1 MTSHFILTA
10 STDKQRSQ
18 IPNNTM
24 HDTPVFTA
32 LDPNLELGI
41 PLLGQDMIN
50 RIGKSQKQDTYEA
63 FGVFA

>member
-1 MTSHFILTA
+1 
-10 STDKQRSQ
+10 
-18 IPNNTM
+18 M

-41 PLLGQDMIN
+41 PLLGHDMIN

-63 FGVFA
+63 FGVFAW